1 MNRAKVSLCVA
12 LIASLASPSC
22 SYNIGLRAPQ
32 GYSEVAVEI
41 FANDTREPDLERA
54 LQSSLTREVRDRVPL
69 HLVAPEQSELV
80 IEGRLVD
87 FNRVRG
93 VRSPMNQLMESGV
106 QITAEAWVVKRS
118 SGERISTPI
127 TAQATVGY
135 AIGDSR
141 GERAARKR
149 ALRQLAEI
157 LIVDLFT
164 QDWTN

>member
-1 MNRAKVSLCVA
+1 MRSALGTLSAILCLA
-12 LIASLASPSC
+12 LSSPSC
-22 SYNIGLRAPQ
+22 HYNIGLTAPE

-80 IEGRLVD
+80 VEGRLVN
-87 FNRVRG
+87 FNRIRG
-93 VRSPMNQLMESGV
+93 IRNPKNQIMESGV
-106 QITAEAWVVKRS
+106 QITAEAWVARRS
-118 SGERISTPI
+118 SGERISNTI

-135 AIGDSR
+135 AIDDSR
-141 GERAARKR
+141 GERAARER

>member
-1 MNRAKVSLCVA
+1 MRSALGTLGAILCLA
-12 LIASLASPSC
+12 LPSPSC
-22 SYNIGLRAPQ
+22 HYNIGLTAPE

-93 VRSPMNQLMESGV
+93 VRNPMNQLMESGV

-141 GERAARKR
+141 GERAARER